1 MKFIE
6 GNIGKGEKV
15 LVKAQYDRV
24 IIVPFIVLG
33 AVIILAGIT
42 LKRVLPHL
50 VLALLGLSSKDIP
63 EPYLIVFGK
72 VVFIILLIAGVVYP
86 FIMIKRTTGIEIA
99 ATESLLIGR
108 YGKDTIR
115 VPLEKIENFAV
126 YRNLLG
132 NIFKFGTVTIG
143 TPSITIRI
151 PYISD
156 PEIFRDKVLELQDKR
171 LS

>member
-1 MKFIE
+1 MFRKGSVLWNTMWRILPGTGRRSSENKSSFFR
-6 GNIGKGEKV
+6 KDGEKN
-15 LVKAQYDRV
+15 LR
-24 IIVPFIVLG
+24 
-33 AVIILAGIT
+33 
-42 LKRVLPHL
+42 
-50 VLALLGLSSKDIP
+50 LL
-63 EPYLIVFGK
+63 
-72 VVFIILLIAGVVYP
+72 LL
-86 FIMIKRTTGIEIA
+86 
-99 ATESLLIGR
+99 TESLLIGR

-156 PEIFRDKVLELQDKR
+156 PEIFRDKVLELRDKR
-171 LS
+171 LSWIKKEHTDTVLPCAPFVINKFTVLPDAFSGYSDNYA